1 MLEDSLGSY
10 DGTVLGSFDVTKD
23 EGSTLGVS
31 PGYTE
36 GEVLGSEEVM
46 VPGTGEVL
54 GYILVATDNLIYGLD
69 DRAELGSLTGS
80 LVGSNVGIPKGEFLG
95 I

>member
-10 DGTVLGSFDVTKD
+10 DGTVLGYFDVTKD

-36 GEVLGSEEVM
+36 GEVLESE
-46 VPGTGEVL
+46 
-54 GYILVATDNLIYGLD
+54 
-69 DRAELGSLTGS
+69 
-80 LVGSNVGIPKGEFLG
+80 
-95 I
+95 